1 MFCLACLVIFVQIHI
16 MIFYFI
22 HLKVSGTPDVYSCFC
37 IFYSEV
43 LLMCILLFKTSAMVH
58 QEPA

>member
-1 MFCLACLVIFVQIHI
+1 